1 VPTSGKSAR
10 HWVDGLLYVISDM
23 LKQCKIAR
31 VALSNFPLRFYFQ
44 RLDVKERHN
53 RCKKSLQIMRSA
65 TLIQAWLYSCFIKTE
80 SAFFKRAPASAIQLK
95 AREKLPMGKSD
106 EEKPIMDTPTL
117 PFSRMTGRSWAA
129 VVVLLV
135 SLEAAMSCSG
145 AADRVLPPVEV
156 TSDGSADDHRSAA
169 ALYQQEAQR
178 LEAQAQKYAD
188 EAAAIKPLEDT
199 KGFRRNALIR
209 TAQNFRE
216 KAREMQQLYV
226 SHVRKAETMTGMQ
239 PRQ

>member
-44 RLDVKERHN
+44 RLDVKERH

-156 TSDGSADDHRSAA
+156 TSDGSADD
-169 ALYQQEAQR
+169 Q
-178 LEAQAQKYAD
+178 
-188 EAAAIKPLEDT
+188 AAAIKPLEDT

>member
-1 VPTSGKSAR
+1 
-10 HWVDGLLYVISDM
+10 
-23 LKQCKIAR
+23 
-31 VALSNFPLRFYFQ
+31 
-44 RLDVKERHN
+44 
-53 RCKKSLQIMRSA
+53 
-65 TLIQAWLYSCFIKTE
+65 
-80 SAFFKRAPASAIQLK
+80 
-95 AREKLPMGKSD
+95 MGKSD